1 MRDAIPALKRALEL
15 DPSDSVLHHMRG
27 MAIRA
32 KAYDVIANHSK
43 LSGEL
48 SDLTSQLMALEKQA
62 GEDFQRSREL
72 APREEHGYISHIQ
85 IIIRAVEAGFRA
97 SKAGDYGQFLL
108 SPGASWYRDL
118 LDAGETLLEE
128 LGRLKTGQESPGRYF
143 TQCRAGLDQLYG
155 NYFRVIEGWTNLLGR
170 RGIYQPPVRRQIVR
184 AYLARRKREW
194 HQLPEK
200 ELDRMLY
207 LLEANLLEE
216 PKRDSN
222 LRLWFQGV
230 RYSHSYTVDEIIEKL
245 SYWWANSG
253 ALEPAFYLGIMYVL
267 QTIDGSTLSAQKAK
281 YFIEQSS
288 RLVRELP
295 NRHFSVE
302 WLGSGNGLDRIVH
315 HHLLRTWEDEFED
328 GSKLAL
334 VKGRVAAIRRPEQ
347 GLVELESGLKA
358 FFVPGRGYRGD
369 TFLAG
374 RDENTPVRFY
384 LAFTCDGLRAW
395 SVRREGS

>member
-1 MRDAIPALKRALEL
+1 
-15 DPSDSVLHHMRG
+15 
-27 MAIRA
+27 
-32 KAYDVIANHSK
+32 
-43 LSGEL
+43 
-48 SDLTSQLMALEKQA
+48 
-62 GEDFQRSREL
+62 
-72 APREEHGYISHIQ
+72 
-85 IIIRAVEAGFRA
+85 
-97 SKAGDYGQFLL
+97 
-108 SPGASWYRDL
+108 
-118 LDAGETLLEE
+118 
-128 LGRLKTGQESPGRYF
+128 
-143 TQCRAGLDQLYG
+143 
-155 NYFRVIEGWTNLLGR
+155 
-170 RGIYQPPVRRQIVR
+170 
-184 AYLARRKREW
+184 
-194 HQLPEK
+194 
-200 ELDRMLY
+200 MLY

-358 FFVPGRGYRGD
+358 FFVPGRGYRG
-369 TFLAG
+369 TLSWRVG
-374 RDENTPVRFY
+374 MRTHP
-384 LAFTCDGLRAW
+384 
-395 SVRREGS
+395 